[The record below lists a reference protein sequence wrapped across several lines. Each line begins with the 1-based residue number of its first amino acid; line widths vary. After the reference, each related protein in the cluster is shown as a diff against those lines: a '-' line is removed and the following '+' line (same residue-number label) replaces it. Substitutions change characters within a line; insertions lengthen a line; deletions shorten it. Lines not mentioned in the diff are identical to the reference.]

1 MDAAGVPYTSRNYA
15 REPLTDDEL
24 DELIGSRPPRDA
36 INTRS
41 PAFRALKIDI
51 TSLDDKQ
58 ARKLMAENQN
68 IIRRPVLAAGL
79 TRVVGFDPDIYATLG
94 KT

>member
-1 MDAAGVPYTSRNYA
+1 LDAAGIPHTSRNYA

-24 DELIGSRPPRDA
+24 DELIGSRPPREA
-36 INTRS
+36 INARS
-41 PAFRALKIDI
+41 PAFRALKMDI
-51 TSLDDKQ
+51 TSLDEAQ

-68 IIRRPVLAAGL
+68 IIRRPVLAAGH
-79 TRVVGFDPDIYATLG
+79 TRIVGFDPDIYATLG

>member
-51 TSLDDKQ
+51 TSLDEKQ
-58 ARKLMAENQN
+58 ARKLMTENQN
-68 IIRRPVLAAGL
+68 TAL
-79 TRVVGFDPDIYATLG
+79 RVQCTALSW
-94 KT
+94 

>member
-1 MDAAGVPYTSRNYA
+1 MAEITYTSRNYA

-41 PAFRALKIDI
+41 PSFRSLKIDI
-51 TSLDDKQ
+51 ASLDDRQ
-58 ARKLMAENQN
+58 ARKLMAKNQN
-68 IIRRPVLAAGL
+68 IIRRPVLVAGQ
-79 TRVVGFDPDIYATLG
+79 TQIVGFDPDIYAALG
-94 KT
+94 TT